1 MNVNATAKE
10 MLCMT
15 CGSSM
20 PAMSSSGSSS
30 RANAGSPIQPNPS
43 EASRNAELARGK
55 VGVEIA
61 AHCEQYA
68 AAQSLRTRELVRLRL
83 AQLDERELGRD
94 EEAVEQDEQ
103 DAGGGEKQAC
113 RCHPL
118 RVVGRRRAGTG
129 SGSMHTIVPRGQPA
143 PFPGPWHSPEN
154 IEESMS

>member
-1 MNVNATAKE
+1 MNVNATTKE

-15 CGSSM
+15 SGSSM
-20 PAMSSSGSSS
+20 PAMSSRGWSS

-43 EASRNAELARGK
+43 EAAVMPSWHAER
-55 VGVEIA
+55 
-61 AHCEQYA
+61 H
-68 AAQSLRTRELVRLRL
+68 AQSLRTRELVRLRL
-83 AQLDERELGRD
+83 AQLDQRELGGD

-118 RVVGRRRAGTG
+118 RVVGRGRAGAG
-129 SGSMHTIVPRGQPA
+129 SGSMHTIVPRGQPE
-143 PFPGPWHSPEN
+143 PFPGPRHFPEN